1 MSTTSE
7 KINAALT
14 EKVIIPNAKVNVFV
28 MFKKLQQL
36 NWEQVFQLNKYQY
49 DTIIIAEEDS
59 QHQSI
64 KCVLGR
70 DYKNGI

>member
-1 MSTTSE
+1 
-7 KINAALT
+7 
-14 EKVIIPNAKVNVFV
+14 

-49 DTIIIAEEDS
+49 DTSIIAEEES